1 MRWLIAAGGTGGH
14 VFPALSVATALREMD
29 RDADI
34 VFVGTDRGLES
45 RTIPPKGFKLKIVKG
60 AAGIVGL
67 GWKAKL
73 RTLVRLPRIGLQCL
87 YLLLSFRPHL
97 VLGMGGFSAGPT
109 VLMASILGFPTA
121 IAEQNA
127 VAGRTNK
134 ALGRFVKRIFLTFE
148 ESKEGFDQ
156 SRVTVTGNPV
166 RSEILEGAKN
176 ATKDGWDPSRDKTLN
191 LLVFG
196 GSQGARGINDAMEQA
211 MARLRALPF
220 SIEVLHQTGKQQVE
234 ELQNAYDAADI
245 HGTVVPFIH
254 NMEAAYARAHLVVC
268 RSGAASL
275 AEIALFGKPTVLVPF
290 PHAAD
295 DHQLK
300 NARIFETK
308 GAAVVLEQ
316 KDLNGDV
323 LAEVVERLTGDPGR
337 LQEMGRNAGT
347 LAKPDAANDIARE
360 CMALARGSRKHVQTV

>member
-34 VFVGTDRGLES
+34 VFVGTDRGIES

-73 RTLVRLPRIGLQCL
+73 RTFIRLPGIALQCL
-87 YLLLSFRPHL
+87 YVLLSFRPHL

-109 VLMASILGFPTA
+109 VLLASLFGFPTA

-148 ESKEGFDQ
+148 ESKEGFDER
-156 SRVTVTGNPV
+156 RVTVTGNPV
-166 RSEILEGAKN
+166 RSEILEGAKK
-176 ATKDGWDPSRDKTLN
+176 ASKDGWDPSRDETLH

-196 GSQGARGINDAMEQA
+196 GSQGAIGINNAMEQA
-211 MARLRALPF
+211 MPRLKTLPF
-220 SIEVLHQTGKQQVE
+220 PVEVLHQTGRQQVE
-234 ELQNAYDAADI
+234 ELQNAYDKAGI

-254 NMEAAYARAHLVVC
+254 DMDEAYAWAHLVVC

-275 AEIALFGKPTVLVPF
+275 AEIALFGKPAVLVPF
-290 PHAAD
+290 PQAAD

-300 NARIFETK
+300 NARIFEAR
-308 GAAVVLEQ
+308 GATVVLEQ

-323 LAEVVERLTGDPGR
+323 LTEVVERLTGDPGR
-337 LQEMGRNAGT
+337 LREMGRNAGT
-347 LAKPDAANDIARE
+347 LAKPDAANEIACE
-360 CMALARGSRKHVQTV
+360 CMALARGSRKHVQAV